1 MINSLHAHFQRFTIL
16 IILVLCTHSLTAQS
30 YFKTSDPEDASVS
43 VDSLIIQKIERYSD
57 SLSITEAEITPLHQL
72 RLYHKLSLLYF
83 QEELFGEALK
93 SVNAALDLRSGEIEN
108 DPIFIE
114 LYLLAGR
121 IELISR
127 NLESVME
134 NADRAIALSIQLH
147 EKALHASALSLKG
160 EGYEKAGDT
169 ETALQLQNEGL
180 QIYVEL
186 NDTFGLATSYSH
198 LGSIYE
204 DLRDEESAM
213 MYFQKSFDLIRHT
226 THELVPNVL
235 NNLGDVYGRT
245 QNYGESISYYNQAI
259 AFAEKTHNLREQ
271 KASHED
277 LSEIL
282 FQSGEYEEAYTHLEL
297 AYRLEG
303 QILDLQNRRQIN
315 VLNAV
320 HHSVERESQIELLQ
334 KRDALNAIRQRTI
347 LISTGVLILLV
358 ALYFIY
364 LRKQQRTQLEL
375 REYREKLLSSELEKK
390 KIEEANLRLNIRS
403 KTKALSSYSLHLS
416 QKNNLLS
423 DISNTLSELL
433 RKLGPETKPHV
444 QSLVKKIDHNIK
456 NDSEWDDFKV
466 YFEQIH
472 PEFIQNL
479 SKKATQPLTP
489 ADIRIAMLIRLN
501 LTSKEIA
508 SILRVS
514 PDSVRVS
521 RHRLRKK
528 LSIEHEN
535 SLVGFLSEA

>member
-30 YFKTSDPEDASVS
+30 YFKTSDPEDTSVS

-93 SVNAALDLRSGEIEN
+93 TVNTALDLRSGEIEN

-213 MYFQKSFDLIRHT
+213 MYFQKSFNLIRHT

-245 QNYGESISYYNQAI
+245 QNYSESISYYNQAI

-433 RKLGPETKPHV
+433 RKLGPETKLHV
-444 QSLVKKIDHNIK
+444 KSLVKKIDHNIK